1 MEVLVPVIPA
11 RGYGRTDAGSQS
23 NPGANMNKPTKNPD
37 RLKDRS
43 DDAGDDITDYRDRP
57 SDDGKK
63 GQKANRS
70 DAAAAQSSLGNFAG
84 EDLQSERPSEK

>member
-1 MEVLVPVIPA
+1 MSDPE
-11 RGYGRTDAGSQS
+11 
-23 NPGANMNKPTKNPD
+23 KNLD

-43 DDAGDDITDYRDRP
+43 DDAGDDVTDYRDRP

-70 DAAAAQSSLGNFAG
+70 DAPSAQSSLGNFAG
-84 EDLQSERPSEK
+84 EDLEADQQNGRLPESRNSAPKSR